1 MMKEDWVYRRGDI
14 YLANLGKPEGSQ
26 QGGVRPVVILQND
39 IGNYYS
45 PTLTLA
51 PLTSKTEKKKRQP
64 THYYIRKAKVAK
76 IHKTETF
83 STLHARQNPEPEHSL
98 PAVSLESSRSDSR
111 RTGQDPE
118 SSKRRVDKL
127 ILYENH

>member
-51 PLTSKTEKKKRQP
+51 PLTSKTEKRNVSRHTITSERQKGW
-64 THYYIRKAKVAK
+64 ID
-76 IHKTETF
+76 
-83 STLHARQNPEPEHSL
+83 L
-98 PAVSLESSRSDSR
+98 PR
-111 RTGQDPE
+111 
-118 SSKRRVDKL
+118 
-127 ILYENH
+127 Y